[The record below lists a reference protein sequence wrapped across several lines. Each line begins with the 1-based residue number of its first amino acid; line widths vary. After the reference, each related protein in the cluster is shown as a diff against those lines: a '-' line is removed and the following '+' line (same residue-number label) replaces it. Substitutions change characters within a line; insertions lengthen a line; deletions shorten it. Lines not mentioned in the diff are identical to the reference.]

1 MDARNSVVDEVSI
14 QSGRFVGVGRV
25 DAQRLSPCTRTIDLG
40 GRAVIPGLIDNHNHI
55 VLLGMRPGHDVRL
68 ERSFSIADV
77 QSAIRSRAQGVAAG
91 RFITAMGGWGP
102 GQFAEK
108 RNPTLAELDAAAAK
122 HPVILYQGFQGPAV
136 TNTPGKAFFEGRGI
150 TVSESGA
157 IASGASAIAALNA
170 LRSIQTFDDKKR
182 GTAEAL
188 AYAAGLGL
196 TTNVDQ
202 GFNIVP
208 DTPDIGSSSVE
219 DGLASLNPWT
229 AYDAVQALH
238 REQKLATRVRLFIYT
253 QDTAADT
260 PLLKQRL
267 LNHFANFG
275 DDMLRVSGIGE
286 QAVAW
291 NAGATPIA
299 PNFEAALKLIAAHG
313 WAFHQHSLTLNE
325 ARFIADTFEAVNRT
339 TPIADLRWALD
350 HARGIDEATVN
361 RLKAVGAGI
370 AVHPGGRYLGGGGGP
385 PFRMI
390 LRSGVR
396 MGVGSDA
403 AQVTALDPWAM
414 IYYMVTGRNAG
425 GEMVNEAERI
435 TRDEAVRLYTAA
447 NGWFTREEN
456 LLGSI
461 EPGKLADLAVL
472 SADYFDPKQVPD
484 EAIRTLRAVLT
495 IVDGRIVHDAMP

>member
-1 MDARNSVVDEVSI
+1 
-14 QSGRFVGVGRV
+14 
-25 DAQRLSPCTRTIDLG
+25 LG
-40 GRAVIPGLIDNHNHI
+40 GGFA
-55 VLLGMRPGHDVRL
+55 
-68 ERSFSIADV
+68 
-77 QSAIRSRAQGVAAG
+77 
-91 RFITAMGGWGP
+91 TAWGGWGP
-102 GQFAEK
+102 GQFSEK
-108 RNPTLAELDAAAAK
+108 RNPTLAELDAAAPQ

-136 TNTPGKAFFEGRGI
+136 TNTLGKTFFEGRGVA
-150 TVSESGA
+150 VSETGA
-157 IASGASAIAALNA
+157 IAPGAAAIAALNA
-170 LRSIQTFDDKKR
+170 LRSVQTFEDKKR

-202 GFNIVP
+202 GFNFVP
-208 DTPDIGSSSVE
+208 DTPDIGASHVE

-299 PNFEAALKLIAAHG
+299 PNFEAALKLIAAHR
-313 WAFHQHSLTLNE
+313 WALHQHSLTLNE
-325 ARFIADTFEAVNRT
+325 ARFIADTFEAINRT
-339 TPIADLRWALD
+339 TPVSDLRWALD
-350 HARGIDEATVN
+350 HARGIDEATVA

-370 AVHPGGRYLGGGGGP
+370 AVHPGGRYLGGGSGP

-390 LRSGVR
+390 LASGIRV
-396 MGVGSDA
+396 GAGSDA

-414 IYYMVTGRNAG
+414 IYYMTTGRNAG
-425 GEMVNEAERI
+425 GELVNESERI
-435 TRDEAVRLYTAA
+435 SREDAVRLYTVA
-447 NGWFTREEN
+447 NGWFTREEH

-472 SADYFDPKQVPD
+472 SADFFDVKQVPD
-484 EAIRTLRAVLT
+484 EAIRTLRLVLT
-495 IVDGRIVHDAMP
+495 VVDGRVVHDAMR